1 MKVKVYQIDVDTD
14 PRDVMFR
21 DYSRT
26 IASGGIDPANYA
38 KTFDGELDVKT
49 LDEIYAAFNIAS
61 LVPAGYNGRS
71 VSISDVLVTPEGA
84 FFVDRIGFKKIDFD
98 EQKTHPFVRRW

>member
-1 MKVKVYQIDVDTD
+1 MKVRIYQIDMDTD

-38 KTFDGELDVKT
+38 KTFDGDLTVDNLELIYKT
-49 LDEIYAAFNIAS
+49 FNVSS
-61 LVPAGYNGRS
+61 LVPKGYEGRS
-71 VSISDVLVTPEGA
+71 LSVSDVVVTPDGA
-84 FFVDRIGFKKIDFD
+84 FFVDRIGFKKLDFD
-98 EQKTHPFVRRW
+98 ESKTHPFVRRW